1 MVLRETIRFFSQH
14 RTLYCYLCLSLWI
27 FLLIAGKYT
36 TSYHSEANANVN
48 FYSTA
53 KHDCSFSGMYK
64 YISIADSQSIFNAHQ
79 YQPYGADDDT
89 SKMRKLQ
96 GDCMPYRSI
105 VRNDDGGILDGW
117 KLQGVLMLMRHG
129 DRGPMA
135 HVRGINAIDCGAGR
149 QTNVLLNKYRTF
161 LLNTTA
167 SAPAGHYIYNK
178 NGPFHNFPLLPA
190 FSRSC
195 LLGQLTYNGIA
206 QMLQVG
212 DLLRQVYGHALG
224 LLNKPIMSVPKF
236 SNATQ
241 STYAADEIV
250 IYSTRYRRT
259 FQSAMAM
266 LYAFLPERWLS
277 FNIQES
283 HSLSFC
289 FADCAC
295 PRADQIN
302 GLLAKEF
309 AQQLQKHPTI
319 AAVVQWIGSN
329 VLQNPTSKMQ
339 PLEVRDAILSLIC
352 HNAPLPCRRSGAAAA
367 ASSSSDYFGTT
378 DNNDRLL
385 SSASTTESELINID
399 DGNQDD
405 GNSVGGGSAAAANG
419 IVQGDSQTNRIIDP
433 DSDSIEPEI
442 EGCVEASHVAA
453 LMSYTQWQGKREAQH
468 KLSRQQGLLR
478 AYGLIRNI
486 VNYMLK
492 IISGDKVKFVLYSG
506 HDRTIQFLLTALG
519 VFKPT
524 ENGQLPK
531 MSYFIPYATRIQFEI
546 YKSDASNGDTTEYY
560 FRMICNGQDIT
571 RLIEF
576 CEGGRSLRI
585 SKNARGTKAD
595 LCPIE
600 NIIRFIHDDYFTL
613 FNATNQKD
621 ACTVVK
627 NNNEF

>member
-1 MVLRETIRFFSQH
+1 MTKL
-14 RTLYCYLCLSLWI
+14 
-27 FLLIAGKYT
+27 K
-36 TSYHSEANANVN
+36 
-48 FYSTA
+48 
-53 KHDCSFSGMYK
+53 
-64 YISIADSQSIFNAHQ
+64 
-79 YQPYGADDDT
+79 
-89 SKMRKLQ
+89 KLQ
-96 GDCMPYRSI
+96 SDCNPYRSI
-105 VRNDDGGILDGW
+105 VRKDDGGILDGW
-117 KLQGVLMLMRHG
+117 KLQGVLMLVRHG

-135 HVRGINAIDCGAGR
+135 HVRGINTFDCGAGR

-167 SAPAGHYIYNK
+167 LAPAGHYIYNK

-190 FSRSC
+190 FSKAC

-212 DLLRQVYGHALG
+212 DLVRQVYAHPLG
-224 LLNKPIMSVPKF
+224 LLNKPMTMPKF
-236 SNATQ
+236 PNTTQ
-241 STYAADEIV
+241 PTYSPEEIV

-266 LYAFLPERWLS
+266 MYAFLPERWLS
-277 FNIQES
+277 LNIRES
-283 HSLSFC
+283 NSLAFC

-302 GLLAKEF
+302 GLLSKEF
-309 AQQLQKHPTI
+309 SQQLNKHPTI

-329 VLQNPTSKMQ
+329 VLQNPTPKMQ

-352 HNAPLPCRRSGAAAA
+352 HNAPLPCRNSP
-367 ASSSSDYFGTT
+367 DYIGTT
-378 DNNDRLL
+378 DNNDRL
-385 SSASTTESELINID
+385 SSVSTTESNDLINID
-399 DGNQDD
+399 QDD
-405 GNSVGGGSAAAANG
+405 NNINNAPNMN
-419 IVQGDSQTNRIIDP
+419 VQADSQSNRIIDS
-433 DSDSIEPEI
+433 DSDSDSNEPEI

-478 AYGLIRNI
+478 AYGLIRSI

-506 HDRTIQFLLTALG
+506 HDRTFQFLLTALG
-519 VFKPT
+519 IYKTT
-524 ENGQLPK
+524 EKGQLPK
-531 MSYFIPYATRIQFEI
+531 MSYFIPYASRIQFEI

-560 FRMICNGQDIT
+560 FRVISNGQDIT
-571 RLIEF
+571 RLLEF
-576 CEGGRSLRI
+576 CEGSRSLRI

-621 ACTVVK
+621 ACSIIK
-627 NNNEF
+627 NNEF

>member
-1 MVLRETIRFFSQH
+1 
-14 RTLYCYLCLSLWI
+14 
-27 FLLIAGKYT
+27 
-36 TSYHSEANANVN
+36 
-48 FYSTA
+48 
-53 KHDCSFSGMYK
+53 MYK
-64 YISIADSQSIFNAHQ
+64 YISIADSQSMFNAHQ
-79 YQPYGADDDT
+79 YQTYGDDDA
-89 SKMRKLQ
+89 SKLRKLQ

-105 VRNDDGGILDGW
+105 VRKDDGGILDGW

-161 LLNTTA
+161 LLNTTS

-195 LLGQLTYNGIA
+195 LLGQLTYNGVA

-224 LLNKPIMSVPKF
+224 LLNKPVPIAKF
-236 SNATQ
+236 SNTTQ

-277 FNIQES
+277 FNIRES

-352 HNAPLPCRRSGAAAA
+352 HNAKLPCRRSA
-367 ASSSSDYFGTT
+367 ASSLDYVETT

-385 SSASTTESELINID
+385 SPASTTESDHDLINID
-399 DGNQDD
+399 QDD
-405 GNSVGGGSAAAANG
+405 NDVGGGGGAAAAAAAAANG
-419 IVQGDSQTNRIIDP
+419 IVQGDSPSNRIIDS

-442 EGCVEASHVAA
+442 EGCVEPSHVAA

-486 VNYMLK
+486 VSYMLK

-519 VFKPT
+519 IYKS
-524 ENGQLPK
+524 NDSGQLPK
-531 MSYFIPYATRIQFEI
+531 LSYFIPYATRIQFEI

-560 FRMICNGQDIT
+560 FRLICNGQDIT
-571 RLIEF
+571 RMIEF

>member
-1 MVLRETIRFFSQH
+1 
-14 RTLYCYLCLSLWI
+14 
-27 FLLIAGKYT
+27 
-36 TSYHSEANANVN
+36 
-48 FYSTA
+48 
-53 KHDCSFSGMYK
+53 MYK

-79 YQPYGADDDT
+79 YQPYGTDDDA
-89 SKMRKLQ
+89 SKLRKMQ
-96 GDCMPYRSI
+96 GDCMPYRTI
-105 VRNDDGGILDGW
+105 VRKDDGGILDGW

-135 HVRGINAIDCGAGR
+135 HVRGINTIDCGAGR

-224 LLNKPIMSVPKF
+224 LINKPATIAKY

-241 STYAADEIV
+241 PTYATDEVI

-266 LYAFLPERWLS
+266 LYAFLPERWLAL
-277 FNIQES
+277 NMYES

-302 GLLAKEF
+302 ALLAKEF
-309 AQQLQKHPTI
+309 ANQLQKHPTI

-329 VLQNPTSKMQ
+329 ILQNPTSKMQ

-352 HNAPLPCRRSGAAAA
+352 HNAPLPCRRA
-367 ASSSSDYFGTT
+367 ASSVDYVGTT

-385 SSASTTESELINID
+385 SSVSTTESDHDLINID
-399 DGNQDD
+399 QDD
-405 GNSVGGGSAAAANG
+405 NGVGGTGGGGGASAAANG
-419 IVQGDSQTNRIIDP
+419 NAPGDSQSNRIVDP
-433 DSDSIEPEI
+433 DSDSSESEI

-478 AYGLIRNI
+478 AYGLIRHI

-519 VFKPT
+519 IYKPN
-524 ENGQLPK
+524 ENGELPK
-531 MSYFIPYATRIQFEI
+531 LSYFVPYATRIQFEI
-546 YKSDASNGDTTEYY
+546 YKSDASSGDTSEYY
-560 FRMICNGQDIT
+560 FRMIFNGQDIT
-571 RLIEF
+571 RQIEF

-585 SKNARGTKAD
+585 NKINARGTKAD

-621 ACTVVK
+621 ACTVTK
-627 NNNEF
+627 NSEF